1 MTIDDARDALTAP
14 TTFLDTLK
22 AVTLVAAFIGFLAT
36 CAALVE
42 WWDTTWRIAVSPIRA
57 EVYSARIAPSPCLLH
72 SWWWWRESGCR
83 LI

>member
-1 MTIDDARDALTAP
+1 LISKTLATRGEVKDTITGMM
-14 TTFLDTLK
+14 
-22 AVTLVAAFIGFLAT
+22 LVLAMVLFFAT

-42 WWDTTWRIAVSPIRA
+42 WWDTTWRIAIEPVRS
-57 EVYSARIAPSPCLLH
+57 EVYAARMAPSPCLLH